1 MIGLYIHI
9 PFCASKCYY
18 CDFTSYIKNEYL
30 INDYIDALLLE
41 LDLYKHEKF
50 DTIFIGGGTPSYLND
65 KQLEILLKGISSI
78 CDLTKVLEFTIEC
91 NPGTLTYNKL
101 NIMKYYGVNR
111 LSIGLQSAN
120 SSTLNF
126 IGRTHSF
133 DDFEK
138 SINYAQ
144 NIGFKNIN
152 ADIIYGIP
160 NENLDVYKV
169 TLQKLVEYDLSHI
182 SAYNLIL
189 ENNTKFYNMYK
200 KGEFTELDEN
210 IQIDMYNY
218 TKYFLESNGFEHY
231 EISNY
236 CRNNKPCLHNLIY
249 WNFDDYIG
257 IGVSSHSFYKN
268 KRIENIKDLNKYIRA
283 LKQDNKII
291 YKNIHD
297 NSFIDNIEEYIMV
310 GLRKIRGISIEDF
323 YSRFNIDFVSRFEKV
338 IEKYK
343 KNGLINVKDGR
354 IFITN
359 DGLMLM
365 NLILKDFIQNKL

>member
-65 KQLEILLKGISSI
+65 KQLEILLKGISSL
-78 CDLTKVLEFTIEC
+78 CNLTKVLEFTIEC

-101 NIMKYYGVNR
+101 NIMKYYGINR

-120 SSTLNF
+120 PSTLNF
-126 IGRTHSF
+126 IGRTHTF

-138 SINYAQ
+138 SVNYAQ
-144 NIGFKNIN
+144 NVGFKNIN

-160 NENLDVYKV
+160 NESLDYYKN
-169 TLQKLVEYDLSHI
+169 TLKKLVEYDLSHI

-200 KGEFTELDEN
+200 KGEFIELDEN

-257 IGVSSHSFYKN
+257 IGVSAHSFYKD

-283 LKQDNKII
+283 LKEDNKVI
-291 YKNIHD
+291 YKHIHN

-323 YSRFNIDFVSRFEKV
+323 YNRFNLDFVSKFEKV

-343 KNGLINVKDGR
+343 KNGLLNLKDGR